1 MLVGARPR
9 VVARL
14 RGLGSASGK
23 RPGADAQ
30 TLQAAPAALPHAVPQ
45 TPVASAAS
53 ANAPHKVPK
62 RRYAL
67 LLAYEGSAYHGLQL
81 NKEFA
86 SVEGELVRALTAT
99 GTSRCEN
106 LEELQQKTGW
116 NRASR
121 TDKGVH
127 ASGQVIS
134 LKLRIGDDAES
145 VASFVRRVNAQLP
158 ASLTLFDCVRTR
170 KHFNGKNDCDGR
182 TYEYLLP
189 LYVLAPQAA
198 AQAVYEESL
207 SLLGELGLVEG
218 SSGAAEQPSA
228 PRLDASQLDA
238 PFLDAPRLDATLL
251 GATLQP
257 DAAEPQASQPHTS
270 QPGAPQLSAPQPP
283 GFPPKASLWPRHV
296 VERAR
301 PRIERAVSGSSA
313 ADALISRLD
322 RALGFFVGT
331 HNFHNFTDRIAA
343 EDPAAKRTL
352 RVCKVDG
359 VTHAAD
365 TGQPLVRIVV
375 SGQSFMLHQVRKI
388 ISCAVEV
395 ARRDLPPRETIAGLL
410 NAGASHFVPL
420 MPAAGLLLR
429 APMYTVYNR
438 RFAYELGAGQERG
451 PDRQVEEERDE
462 EDGESGLEAAPRG
475 HRAADG
481 AAGRHTMV
489 SAPAFPPPG
498 MRYPPIDFESGELGN
513 KARDFRERVIY
524 PKIAHLADAEDVF
537 LRYVLAEA
545 ASPFPRPARDK
556 RVDYAS
562 YELKKKESRA
572 RR

>member
-1 MLVGARPR
+1 MLGGARPR

-14 RGLGSASGK
+14 RGLVSASGMA
-23 RPGADAQ
+23 PGADAKP
-30 TLQAAPAALPHAVPQ
+30 LQAAPAARPRAAPEA
-45 TPVASAAS
+45 PEASAAS
-53 ANAPHKVPK
+53 TNAPHKVPK

-67 LLAYEGSAYHGLQL
+67 LLAYDGTAYHGLQF
-81 NKEFA
+81 NKELA
-86 SVEGELVRALTAT
+86 SVEGELAHALTAT
-99 GTSRCEN
+99 GTCRLESA
-106 LEELQQKTGW
+106 EELQKTGW

-134 LKLRIGDDAES
+134 LKLRIGEDAES

-158 ASLTLFDCVRTR
+158 ASFTLFDCVRTR
-170 KHFNGKNDCDGR
+170 KNFNGKNDCDGR

-198 AQAVYEESL
+198 AQAVYEESFSHL
-207 SLLGELGLVEG
+207 EELGLLW

-228 PRLDASQLDA
+228 PLLYASQ
-238 PFLDAPRLDATLL
+238 LDAPRLDATLQ
-251 GATLQP
+251 ADAPEPPVLQP
-257 DAAEPQASQPHTS
+257 PTPQS
-270 QPGAPQLSAPQPP
+270 GAPQLSAPQAGAPP
-283 GFPPKASLWPRHV
+283 GSPLKVSLWPRHV
-296 VERAR
+296 LERAR
-301 PRIERAVSGSSA
+301 PRIERAVSGPNA

-388 ISCAVEV
+388 VSCAVEI

-410 NAGASHFVPL
+410 FADTSRFVPL
-420 MPAAGLLLR
+420 MPAEGLLLR
-429 APMYTVYNR
+429 APIYTVYNR
-438 RFAYELGAGQERG
+438 RFCEPGPGQGRG
-451 PDRQVEEERDE
+451 LDRQEEEEGDE
-462 EDGESGLEAAPRG
+462 EDGEPGLEAAPRG
-475 HRAADG
+475 LDG

-498 MRYPPIDFESGELGN
+498 KRYPPIDFESGELGN

-524 PKIAHLADAEDVF
+524 PKIARFADADDVF

-545 ASPFPRPARDK
+545 ASSFPRPAREK

-572 RR
+572 AAVAASSRHPAA